1 MEENENKVTLKLF
14 ATLSKYTPDA
24 GDTVTIQPGI
34 TVRELISRFDIPEKE
49 ARLVFID
56 SVKSSLD
63 QELKG
68 GERVGIFPPIGG
80 G

>member
-14 ATLSKYTPDA
+14 ATLSKYASHA
-24 GDTVTIQPGI
+24 GDTVTIQPGT

-49 ARLVFID
+49 AKLVFID